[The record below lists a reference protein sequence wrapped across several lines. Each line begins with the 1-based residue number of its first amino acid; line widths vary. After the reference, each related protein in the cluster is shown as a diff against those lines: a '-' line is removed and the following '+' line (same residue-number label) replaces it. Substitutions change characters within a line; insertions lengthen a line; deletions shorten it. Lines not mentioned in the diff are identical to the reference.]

1 VEREES
7 DLYGLPL
14 DEFIPART
22 ALEKQLRK
30 EGERER
36 AAAVKKLPKPSVAAW
51 AVNQA
56 SRCRPKERRALMD
69 ASAALREVQERLLT
83 REATAADL
91 ERATT
96 AQREAIGGLLEAASG
111 LLTSEGKSMG
121 EATLTRVRETFAAV
135 ATDPE
140 LAELVE
146 AGVLDRERQATGL
159 GFALGAGPAAPARS
173 KGSRGGK
180 SSGKAAP
187 NGSGKARGG
196 GLAKA
201 GSAKAGSAKA
211 GSAKAGSAKAGSAK
225 AGSARSK
232 GSAGAGN
239 GGTKG
244 GGSKAAGKAGVK
256 RETAR
261 AEAAEREAA
270 ERERRE
276 AAARAARER
285 LKAAKKEESE
295 AERRVEAAE
304 RATRKAAE
312 ELDKR
317 ERQVEEARARADS
330 AREELEAA
338 SAARDEAAQARESAA
353 AAAAELE

>member
-1 VEREES
+1 MEREES

-211 GSAKAGSAKAGSAK
+211 GSA
-225 AGSARSK
+225 RSK